1 MSENRPS
8 MSSGEIA
15 ALLGEVARG
24 AVTARTAIN
33 LMVVN
38 GEPRE
43 EAARRTFLAL
53 GGSDA
58 TELDHEGRPRYVGTG
73 KLVCEVE
80 RAIYEGSAVVVE

>member
-1 MSENRPS
+1 
-8 MSSGEIA
+8 MSSGEIG
-15 ALLGEVARG
+15 ALRAEVARG

-38 GEPRE
+38 GESRE
-43 EAARRTFLAL
+43 AAARRAFLAL

-58 TELDHEGRPRYVGTG
+58 TDLDQEGRPRYVGSG

-80 RAIYEGSAVVVE
+80 RAIYDGTVSMAE